1 MVAKTPLGHL
11 IDERD
16 RLVFEME
23 ALRNKIAGLDIAI
36 KLVSAEPEHSS
47 SVAASGKVRVSDT
60 IVELLRES
68 GQRGLKPTVLV
79 ELAAARGIRLNR
91 GSVYTILNRMEHMGT
106 VAHENTIIGS
116 KIFLTDTPDGMRFC
130 RRTNE
135 GITISTKPTLAGLL
149 M

>member
-1 MVAKTPLGHL
+1 MGAKTPLEHL

-16 RLVFEME
+16 RFIFEME

-60 IVELLRES
+60 IVELLRDS

-106 VAHENTIIGS
+106 VAHENTHY
-116 KIFLTDTPDGMRFC
+116 KIQDFSDRYTGRDEILPTDKQRDH
-130 RRTNE
+130 N
-135 GITISTKPTLAGLL
+135 KH
-149 M
+149 